1 MKRLRARTAAFL
13 QRLGP
18 GRSTSRER
26 SVAVSPN
33 VGALAAEKQGARNTW
48 KERLEA
54 AVVTPVR
61 EFRLA
66 YLPLLMIYFAYGALG
81 ITAVADSFWVKQ
93 SLTLTPEDLAA
104 LGVWLTLPWTV
115 KMVFGELVD
124 AVPLLGSQRRAY
136 VFLGAGM
143 VATGLVLLAG
153 AAGGWITF
161 ASPDTIYVLASLLTV
176 TGVVLQDVVADAM
189 STEVVARENPDGT
202 PRDKAAVDRDLGMV
216 QVLGR
221 LALSLGIFSVA
232 WLGGY
237 LAQVLSYETVFLIGL
252 VVPLISIT
260 GAALVRLETAAPRP
274 IDWRLLAGGLA
285 FGVVVTLLG
294 VTGLPFNQE
303 IIFVVSITVI
313 ILMLKRVVAGVDDET
328 RMRIFYAAL
337 VIFAFRAVPGT
348 GVGYQWFSIDRLGFD
363 EAFFGVLQQIG
374 AGIGLVAA
382 WLLSDS
388 ITRYPIARVH
398 ALADDPRRYPL
409 YPEPDFGPRA
419 ACVDR
424 AGARHRRPPDRH
436 SRYGSGVTAAQHQH
450 DPDADVDR
458 DLCSRRPPG
467 HVVCADGLADE
478 PGARR
483 RAAHDE
489 VPQHAL
495 RREPR
500 GLLALP
506 ALTWSA
512 VILGLV
518 IPLFVILRY
527 GRWIR

>member
-1 MKRLRARTAAFL
+1 MKRLRTRTAAAL
-13 QRLGP
+13 KRLGP
-18 GRSTSRER
+18 GRTDSQKHRRIVPPLDTER
-26 SVAVSPN
+26 
-33 VGALAAEKQGARNTW
+33 RDTW
-48 KERLEA
+48 RDRLQA

-104 LGVWLTLPWTV
+104 LGVWLTLPWTI

-136 VFLGAGM
+136 VFVGAGF
-143 VATGLVLLAG
+143 VASGLVLLAG
-153 AAGGWITF
+153 AAGGWVTF
-161 ASPDTIYVLASLLTV
+161 AAPDSIYVLASLLTV

-232 WLGGY
+232 WLAGY

-252 VVPLISIT
+252 AVPLISIT
-260 GAALVRLETAAPRP
+260 GAMLVRLETAAPRAV
-274 IDWRLLAGGLA
+274 DWRLLAGGVV

-294 VTGLPFNQE
+294 VTGMPLNQE
-303 IIFVVSITVI
+303 IIFAVSMTVI
-313 ILMLKRVVAGVDDET
+313 ILMLRRVTAGVAEET
-328 RMRIFYAAL
+328 RTRIFYAAL

-374 AGIGLVAA
+374 AGIGLIAA

-388 ITRYPIARVH
+388 ITRYPVARVMLWLTILGGV
-398 ALADDPRRYPL
+398 LAIPNL
-409 YPEPDFGPRA
+409 VLVHELHLWTEQAFGI
-419 ACVDR
+419 
-424 AGARHRRPPDRH
+424 GARQIAILDTAVQSPLLNLSMIPMLTLIAIYAPAGHRATWFALMASLMNLALVAGQLLTKYLNMIFVVNR
-436 SRYGSGVTAAQHQH
+436 
-450 DPDADVDR
+450 ADYV
-458 DLCSRRPPG
+458 
-467 HVVCADGLADE
+467 
-478 PGARR
+478 
-483 RAAHDE
+483 
-489 VPQHAL
+489 
-495 RREPR
+495 
-500 GLLALP
+500 ALP

-512 VILGLV
+512 VILGLA
-518 IPLFVILRY
+518 IPLLVILRY

>member
-1 MKRLRARTAAFL
+1 MKRLRARTAAAL
-13 QRLGP
+13 QRLAP
-18 GRSTSRER
+18 GRNDNQKRRLTVLPEAPLVTARED
-26 SVAVSPN
+26 
-33 VGALAAEKQGARNTW
+33 TW
-48 KERLEA
+48 RARLEA
-54 AVVTPVR
+54 ALITPIR

-66 YLPLLMIYFAYGALG
+66 YLPLLMVYFAYGALG
-81 ITAVADSFWVKQ
+81 ITAVADSFWVKKA
-93 SLTLTPEDLAA
+93 LTLTPEDLAA
-104 LGVWLTLPWTV
+104 LGVWLTLPWTI

-136 VFLGAGM
+136 VFVGAGL

-161 ASPDTIYVLASLLTV
+161 AGPDSIYVLASLLTV

-202 PRDKAAVDRDLGMV
+202 PREKAAVDRDLGMV

-221 LALSLGIFSVA
+221 LALSLGVFSVA
-232 WLGGY
+232 WLAGY

-252 VVPLISIT
+252 IVPFISVT
-260 GAALVRLETAAPRP
+260 GALFVRLESAAPRP
-274 IDWRLLAGGLA
+274 IDWRLLGGGLA
-285 FGVVVTLLG
+285 FGIVVTLLG
-294 VTGLPFNQE
+294 ITGMPFNQE
-303 IIFVVSITVI
+303 IIFIVSMTVI
-313 ILMLKRVVAGVDDET
+313 ILMLRRVTAGVDDET

-348 GVGYQWFSIDRLGFD
+348 GAGYQWFTIDRLGFD

-388 ITRYPIARVH
+388 ITRQPVARVMLWLTILGGV
-398 ALADDPRRYPL
+398 LAIPNL
-409 YPEPDFGPRA
+409 ILVHELHHWTEQAVGM
-419 ACVDR
+419 
-424 AGARHRRPPDRH
+424 GARQIAILDTAVQSPLLNISMIPMLTLIAIYAPAGHRATWFALMA
-436 SRYGSGVTAAQHQH
+436 SLMNMALVAGQLLTKY
-450 DPDADVDR
+450 
-458 DLCSRRPPG
+458 LNMIF
-467 HVVCADGLADE
+467 VVN
-478 PGARR
+478 
-483 RAAHDE
+483 
-489 VPQHAL
+489 
-495 RREPR
+495 R
-500 GLLALP
+500 GDYAELP

-518 IPLFVILRY
+518 IPLVVILRY